1 MVSVSGYLIGTQESG
16 KMPLPPKAKLEW
28 WYQYYFPTERGRAGY
43 DHPFAEPSG
52 GRFRRRVAGKDFSCL
67 RHQHFSEILNA

>member
-28 WYQYYFPTERGRAGY
+28 WYQYYFPTERGRAG
-43 DHPFAEPSG
+43 
-52 GRFRRRVAGKDFSCL
+52 FRRRVAGKDFSCL